1 MTKTTQIYNQQA
13 SEFIGRYDN
22 AEMSHLH
29 TLFLK
34 YLKPQGSVL
43 DIGFGSGR
51 DLQFLYNNGFDI
63 WGIDPSKKFVEN
75 TIERFSAQKNHFFTE
90 SLPFDKKQFETDLTF
105 DAVIAIAMWM
115 HLERSN
121 YADAVASIANVAS
134 MTATV
139 VISYSEGSR
148 THDERY
154 FEEVD
159 LSYLTEL
166 FKAKGYHLVE
176 RVKHKDSLDRDS
188 LTWITVVFKNGS
200 QEAYSE

>member
-13 SEFIGRYDN
+13 SEFIERYDN

-29 TLFLK
+29 ALLLK
-34 YLKPQGSVL
+34 YLKPKTSVL

-63 WGIDPSKKFVEN
+63 WGVDPSKKFVEN
-75 TIERFSAQKNHFFTE
+75 AIERFSAQKNHFFLA
-90 SLPFDKKQFETDLTF
+90 SLPLKKEQFASDLTF

-115 HLERSN
+115 HLMRSE

-134 MTATV
+134 MAATI

-159 LSYLTEL
+159 LSYLIEL
-166 FKAKGYHLVE
+166 FKAKGYYLVG
-176 RVKHKDSLDRDS
+176 RVKHKDSLDRDA
-188 LTWITVVFKNGS
+188 LTWITVVFKNCS
-200 QEAYSE
+200 QEVYSE